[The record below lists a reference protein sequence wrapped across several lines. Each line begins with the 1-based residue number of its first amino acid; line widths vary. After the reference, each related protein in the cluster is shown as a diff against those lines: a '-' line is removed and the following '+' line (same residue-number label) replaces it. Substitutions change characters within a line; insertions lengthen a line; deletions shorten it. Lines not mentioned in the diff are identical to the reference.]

1 MKSRSDQVKER
12 IARAILRWVPDF
24 FALELCR
31 GILGREPG
39 PKDLSTCAHLI
50 RTTGSLTPLAESLV
64 LSNEFQRKACSATS
78 EKIVTAVYKA
88 LLAREPDA
96 EGLEICTARLMKD
109 NDYAAFIADVTNCL
123 EFKHKMQHKLQAGGS
138 SGENGKVAR
147 RQKDV

>member
-12 IARAILRWVPDF
+12 IARSILRWAPDF

-39 PKDLSTCAHLI
+39 PKDLSSCATLI
-50 RTTGSLTPLAESLV
+50 RSTGGLAPLAESLIH
-64 LSNEFQRKACSATS
+64 SNEFQRKTVTVPS

-88 LLAREPDA
+88 LLGREPDP
-96 EGLEICTARLMKD
+96 EGLEICTTRLMKD

-138 SGENGKVAR
+138 SGENGKAAR
-147 RQKDV
+147 RQKDP